1 MVRGISIWAWLCW
14 TWNLFCHLRQA
25 YYFKRFS
32 FLSVLWRKEKFCR
45 PSAGQPLHVGALK
58 PNHHHYSCWFN
69 SWPSCY
75 RRVICCKKQKT
86 SQSLLSL
93 SLLFYLITESSK
105 SMKVSGYG
113 YLLHSKC
120 FPPTRFLNLFAC
132 RLQLFKLNI
141 NVKPQFIW

>member
-1 MVRGISIWAWLCW
+1 MRVRGISIWAWLCW

-45 PSAGQPLHVGALK
+45 PSAGQPLHVGTLK

-105 SMKVSGYG
+105 ARKV
-113 YLLHSKC
+113 LLMGTYYVVNVFFH
-120 FPPTRFLNLFAC
+120 
-132 RLQLFKLNI
+132 QVFKLICLQTTALKLII